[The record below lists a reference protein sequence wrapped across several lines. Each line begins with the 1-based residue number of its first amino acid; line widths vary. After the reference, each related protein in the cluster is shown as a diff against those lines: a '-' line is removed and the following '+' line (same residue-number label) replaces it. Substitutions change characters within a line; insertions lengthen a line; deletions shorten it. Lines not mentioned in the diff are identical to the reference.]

1 MSKGSEEV
9 KGSGIIRK
17 WSPYIFGIDLGTS
30 NSCISIFRKGT
41 SEVIPVE
48 GQTTCPS
55 VMTVLKDGT
64 VVVGRQARGR
74 LMIDPEN
81 SVASVKRQIGKEWSK
96 EFEGLPD
103 KQYSPADVSA
113 EILSKLISAARD
125 SEIDLR
131 GDPHYAV
138 ICIPANFN
146 DAQKTATK
154 EAGTLANLEVR
165 WLLEEP
171 SAAALAY
178 ACDRERDQTILVY
191 DLGGGTFDAAILKV
205 DSSKGG
211 DANFEFLAKE
221 GVPEL
226 GGDDFDRKIMEL
238 AAAKVLAESGV
249 DVLDDKKDQGISAR
263 SLREAQQKMK
273 EAAETAKC
281 ELSEAESA
289 EITLPNLIKDEE
301 GKVHSLE
308 FSLTRDEFN
317 DAIRPLILQS
327 KEAVEKALKDAEIE
341 MGDISRIILVGGS
354 TRVPLVKE
362 MLTEMFGKEPYSDE
376 NPDTVV
382 SRGAAIYGAHLG
394 VPSED
399 TATSDVNAEDEFEGD
414 VAIKNIVT
422 HYLGIETAGGKF
434 NRIIEKDTEIPA
446 DEPLAEAKQYGT
458 QRDNQTDIR
467 IAIFQADREVE
478 YVSEEGAKCIG
489 EFYLSGIP
497 PKPKAQEKIDVTFE
511 IDQQNLLHVH
521 AKSSS
526 SEGELEIQRD

>member
-1 MSKGSEEV
+1 MSEGSEATTGTLPGE
-9 KGSGIIRK
+9 K

-30 NSCISIFRKGT
+30 NSCISIFRKGA
-41 SEVIPVE
+41 SEVVPVE
-48 GQTTCPS
+48 GNPTCPS
-55 VMTVLKDGT
+55 VMTVLKNGDI
-64 VVVGRQARGR
+64 VVGRQAQAR

-81 SVASVKRQIGKEWSK
+81 TVASVKRKMGQEWSK

-103 KQYSPADVSA
+103 KQYSPTDISA
-113 EILSKLISAARD
+113 EVLAKLTMAAQD

-131 GDPHYAV
+131 GAPRYAV
-138 ICIPANFN
+138 VCIPANFN

-154 EAGTLANLEVR
+154 EAAQLAGIEVLS
-165 WLLEEP
+165 LLEEP

-178 ACDRERDQTILVY
+178 ACERDRDQTILVY

-205 DSSKGG
+205 DSKGG
-211 DANFEFLAKE
+211 SANFEFLAKE
-221 GVPEL
+221 GIHEL
-226 GGDDFDRKIMEL
+226 GGDDFDKKIMEL
-238 AAAKVLAESGV
+238 AAAKVLEESGV
-249 DVLDDKKDQGISAR
+249 DILDDKKDQGIKAR

-281 ELSEAESA
+281 ELTETASA

-327 KEAVEKALKDAEIE
+327 KEAVEKALKDADLE
-341 MGDISRIILVGGS
+341 MADISRIILVGGS
-354 TRVPLVKE
+354 TLVPLVKE
-362 MLTEMFGKEPYSDE
+362 MLTEMFGKEPYGDA
-376 NPDTVV
+376 NPHTVV

-394 VPSED
+394 VPSDPD
-399 TATSDVNAEDEFEGD
+399 TNDANAEDEFGGTID
-414 VAIKNIVT
+414 IKDIVT
-422 HYLGIETAGGKF
+422 HHLGIEIAGGKF
-434 NRIIEKDTEIPA
+434 NCIIEKGTEIPE
-446 DEPLAEAKQYGT
+446 DGPLAATKQYGN
-458 QRDNQTDIR
+458 QRDNQTEIK
-467 IAIFQADREVE
+467 IAVFQSLEEVE
-478 YVSEEGAKCIG
+478 FVSEDSAECIG

-497 PKPKAQEKIDVTFE
+497 PKPKGQEKIDVTFE
-511 IDQQNLLHVH
+511 IDRQNLLHVH